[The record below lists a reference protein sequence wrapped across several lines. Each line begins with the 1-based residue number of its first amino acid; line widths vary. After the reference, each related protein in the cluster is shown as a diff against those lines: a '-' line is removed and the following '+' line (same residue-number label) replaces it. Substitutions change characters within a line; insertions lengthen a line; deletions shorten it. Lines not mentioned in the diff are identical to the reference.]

1 MNNLL
6 IKVNKADRSVS
17 LSNNYIG
24 NDGENLQEKLI
35 FSFTDSFVNG
45 VARLE
50 YKLKDETY
58 YVMLNKEGE
67 TYNLPITSVI
77 TKLGVIACQL
87 VINED
92 GNNYP
97 IFKSD
102 EFLLYCKDSINANTP
117 QPENYPTWI
126 DSASVIVNE
135 ASNLNIR
142 SSYIANG
149 VEIFFT
155 DKKGNTTTKTIYNGA
170 PGKDGKDGKD
180 GTDGSDYILTNA
192 DKEEIANIV
201 LNNLVNGEEMYF

>member
-6 IKVNKADRSVS
+6 INVNKRDRSVS

-24 NDGENLQEKLI
+24 NAGENLQEKLI

-50 YKLKDETY
+50 YKIDDETY

-92 GNNYP
+92 GSNYP

-135 ASNLNIR
+135 ASNLNIT
-142 SSYIANG
+142 SNNIENG
-149 VEIFFT
+149 IEIYFT
-155 DKKGNTTTKTIYNGA
+155 NKQGSTTKRVLYNGR
-170 PGKDGKDGKD
+170 DGENGQDGQD
-180 GTDGSDYILTNA
+180 GQDYILTNA

>member
-6 IKVNKADRSVS
+6 IKVNKSDRSVT

-50 YKLKDETY
+50 YKMKDETY

-67 TYNLPITSVI
+67 TYNLPITSMI
-77 TKLGVIACQL
+77 TKNGVIACQL

-102 EFLLYCKDSINANTP
+102 EFLLFCRDSINAETP
-117 QPENYPTWI
+117 EPENYPTWI
-126 DSASVIVNE
+126 ERASVIVNE
-135 ASNLNIR
+135 ASNLNIT
-142 SSYIANG
+142 SENIENG
-149 VEIFFT
+149 IEIYFT
-155 DKKGNTTTKTIYNGA
+155 NKQGATTKRVLYNGR
-170 PGKDGKDGKD
+170 DGENGQDGQ
-180 GTDGSDYILTNA
+180 DYILTNA

>member
-6 IKVNKADRSVS
+6 IKVNKRDRSVT

-67 TYNLPITSVI
+67 TYNLPITSMI
-77 TKLGVIACQL
+77 TKNGVIACQL

-102 EFLLYCKDSINANTP
+102 EFLLFCRDSINAETP
-117 QPENYPTWI
+117 EPENYPTWI

-135 ASNLNIR
+135 ASNLNIT
-142 SSYIANG
+142 SNNIENG
-149 VEIFFT
+149 IEIYFT
-155 DKKGNTTTKTIYNGA
+155 NKQGATTKRVLYNGR
-170 PGKDGKDGKD
+170 DGENGQDGQ
-180 GTDGSDYILTNA
+180 DYILTNA